1 MSFLALTPLPPF
13 VERIPSCVKTIQ
25 DALSSLSPPPSSVDV
40 SIVTQSVTV
49 QHPRALSPE
58 VLKATIDEAGY
69 DILDTPTAEDNAAA
83 RSQLSW
89 PTRVS
94 HIVLPKQKKHLDNCA
109 QCRAERA
116 ALHGSSEET
125 TSDKV
130 CSPFNSRCV
139 SE

>member
-1 MSFLALTPLPPF
+1 MTPFPRF

-69 DILDTPTAEDNAAA
+69 DILETPTAEDNAPA

-109 QCRAERA
+109 QCRAESA
-116 ALHGSSEET
+116 ALHESPEET
-125 TSDKV
+125 ASGKV
-130 CSPFNSRCV
+130 CSPLDSPCMGHV